1 MVRME
6 LDLRL
11 ERALERVDLVTG
23 VGTRDAGRMCVMSL
37 VACLAGEEHTDS
49 PACAS
54 SLIRAFAIPLNDN
67 MPHPV
72 RQRLKPFAPRI
83 LGTQDGHDPLRAE
96 LLRRALA
103 EEILP
108 RLGGR
113 QPGPG
118 RRLAG
123 PLWRLWSLLGMR
135 RLEREAEWMMDR
147 AVALADGADMARAVA
162 AAGAVGRLLARAA
175 REASDPREAERLWD
189 LAVGLLDRMC
199 DIGGTRPA
207 ATAAWA
213 ARLEVVF
220 EPRGGRGS
228 ALAVARP

>member
-1 MVRME
+1 MH

-11 ERALERVDLVTG
+11 ERALERVELVTG

-54 SLIRAFAIPLNDN
+54 PLVRAFAIPLNDN
-67 MPHPV
+67 MPHAV

-83 LGTQDGHDPLRAE
+83 LGTQDGMDTVRAE
-96 LLRRALA
+96 LLRQALA
-103 EEILP
+103 AEILP

-113 QPGPG
+113 HGPPP
-118 RRLAG
+118 RRFG
-123 PLWRLWSLLGMR
+123 NPLWRLWSMLGMR

-147 AVALADGADMARAVA
+147 AVASADGADMARA

-175 REASDPREAERLWD
+175 RETDRLWD

-199 DIGGTRPA
+199 DVVGARGGARVGANA
-207 ATAAWA
+207 ASA
-213 ARLEVVF
+213 ARLEQVF
-220 EPRGGRGS
+220 EARG
-228 ALAVARP
+228 ARIAS

>member
-1 MVRME
+1 MH

-11 ERALERVDLVTG
+11 ERALERVELVTG

-54 SLIRAFAIPLNDN
+54 PLIRAFAIPLNDN
-67 MPHPV
+67 MPHAV

-83 LGTQDGHDPLRAE
+83 LGTQDGLDAVRAE
-96 LLRRALA
+96 LLRKALA

-113 QPGPG
+113 PSPAP
-118 RRLAG
+118 RRFAA
-123 PLWRLWSLLGMR
+123 PLWRLWSMLGMR

-147 AVALADGADMARAVA
+147 AVALADGADMARAIA

-175 REASDPREAERLWD
+175 REASDPREADRLWD

-199 DIGGTRPA
+199 DIGGSRQGA
-207 ATAAWA
+207 SAAWA
-213 ARLEVVF
+213 ARLEQVF
-220 EPRGGRGS
+220 EARAARG
-228 ALAVARP
+228 LPMDPARI